1 LPGVRPVASPAVTAT
16 VQYRPMGGERWRD
29 PFPLYARLRE
39 EQPVHLA
46 PGGFWVLSRF
56 ADVFEA
62 ARDTATF
69 SSEHGLTF
77 RNDPEELGLL
87 PTVVMMDPPAHTAS
101 RRRVSA
107 RFTPRQ
113 VGHLEPA
120 LREHVRGC
128 VEDLVEQGGG
138 DLVAAVAQPVPCFV
152 VAHYLGVDEADRRRF
167 GEWTDAL
174 VQSGDHPQEALA
186 GLYGFFTELIARRRR
201 SPAGDLVSE
210 LVSAGLSTE
219 EILGYAFVMV
229 TGGNDTA
236 IGLIAG
242 GAELLSANPDQ
253 RRRLVDDPALLPG
266 AVEEL
271 LRLTSP
277 VQGLCRVT
285 TRDVTLHGTEL
296 PAGSRVLL
304 CYGAANRDRR
314 EFGTDADDLDVT
326 RRIVRHLAFG
336 AGAHFCLGASAARLQ
351 ARLVFEELLR
361 RAPDFTVDSAA
372 GTYAEG
378 AFTRR
383 HRSLPFRPSAP

>member
-1 LPGVRPVASPAVTAT
+1 MTGA
-16 VQYRPMGGERWRD
+16 VQYVPMGGERWRD
-29 PFPLYARLRE
+29 PFALYAYLRDHD
-39 EQPVHLA
+39 PVHRA
-46 PGGFWVLSRF
+46 AGGFWVLSRF

-69 SSEHGLTF
+69 SSEQGLTF

-87 PTVVMMDPPAHTAS
+87 PTMVMLDPPGHTAS
-101 RRRVSA
+101 RRLVSA

-113 VGHLEPA
+113 VAVLEPT
-120 LREHVRGC
+120 LRPYVRSR
-128 VEDLVEQGGG
+128 VDELVESGGG
-138 DLVAAVAQPVPCFV
+138 DLVTALAQPVPCFV
-152 VAHYLGVDEADRRRF
+152 VAHYLGVDEADRGRF
-167 GEWTDAL
+167 RAWTESP
-174 VQSGDHPQEALA
+174 VQSGDHPHEALA
-186 GLYGFFTELIARRRR
+186 GLYGFFTELVARRRR
-201 SPAGDLVSE
+201 SPGDDLVSA
-210 LVSAGLSTE
+210 LVAAGCSAD

-242 GAELLSANPDQ
+242 GAELLSAHPDQ
-253 RRRLVDDPALLPG
+253 RRRLVDDPSLLPG

-285 TRDVTLHGTEL
+285 TRDVVLHATGV

-304 CYGAANRDRR
+304 CYGAANRDPR
-314 EFGTDADDLDVT
+314 EFGPDAERLDVSRT
-326 RRIVRHLAFG
+326 VARHLAFG

-351 ARLVFEELLR
+351 ARLVFEEILR

-372 GTYAEG
+372 GTFAQG

-383 HRSLPFRPSAP
+383 HSSLPFRP